1 MWYFFDESGN
11 WQGEEYKRLVVGGIV
26 VENED
31 DVITINKRIRKVH
44 ANEMDR
50 DEREKI
56 LKVILELLK
65 ENRFKA
71 LLYVIEPT
79 VLRKTQ
85 KEEDE
90 IYADIASDLMVEI
103 AFGDREIEVEYDMK
117 FYYSYPAQIL
127 ENIKNNAGSREFKL
141 MKQNFFLKENNIE
154 RHINR
159 IKKRISTSKLN
170 IPEMNKKFISDY
182 LWEEFRLKMEKNT
195 VIREK
200 FKGKVNTKLKEKY
213 KLFNID
219 SSNTNL
225 FIKYEGKYTQ
235 SGGVGVIDFLTN
247 IVRHHSKNPSYFSSP
262 VIEEIYKFITI
273 KEKNG

>member
-11 WQGEEYKRLVVGGIV
+11 WQGEEYKRLVIGGIV

-31 DVITINKRIRKVH
+31 DVTAINKRIGKVH
-44 ANEMDR
+44 ANEM
-50 DEREKI
+50 EMEKREKI
-56 LKVILELLK
+56 LKIILELLQ

-71 LLYVIEPT
+71 LLYVIDPT
-79 VLRKTQ
+79 VLFKTQ

-103 AFGDREIEVEYDMK
+103 VFGDSEIEVEYDMK
-117 FYYSYPAQIL
+117 FYYSYPVQIL
-127 ENIKNNAGSREFKL
+127 ENIKNNVGSREFKS
-141 MKQNFFLKENNIE
+141 MKKNFFLKANSIE
-154 RHINR
+154 RHIDR
-159 IKKRISTSKLN
+159 IKKLISKYRLN
-170 IPEMNKKFISDY
+170 MPEMNKKFISDY
-182 LWEEFRLKMEKNT
+182 LWEEFRLKIEKNT
-195 VIREK
+195 VTREK
-200 FKGKVNTKLKEKY
+200 FKDKVNTKLKEKY

-219 SSNTNL
+219 SDTDL
-225 FIKYEGKYTQ
+225 FIKYEGKHTQ

-247 IVRHHSKNPSYFSSP
+247 IVRHHGKNPSSFSSP

>member
-247 IVRHHSKNPSYFSSP
+247 IVRHHGKNPSSFSSP